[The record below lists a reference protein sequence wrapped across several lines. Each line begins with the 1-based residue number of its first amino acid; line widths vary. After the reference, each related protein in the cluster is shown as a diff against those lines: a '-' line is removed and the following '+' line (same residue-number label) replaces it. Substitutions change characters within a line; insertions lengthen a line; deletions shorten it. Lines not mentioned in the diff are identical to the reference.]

1 MPIVPP
7 DIELVNQQ
15 FTQFSNLSEVATGG
29 FKVVYRCE
37 ISGRAEALK
46 LIEIPN
52 DPEAEDKEAFRNEM
66 FGRTKREIEALQ
78 KCAIPELVKLGALMP
93 VRVAIG
99 NREFVAYSEEFLD
112 GPNLWQ
118 LIRTARTTNNLPV
131 EAELKT
137 LMKAGLLTIQALWKH
152 GYIHRDIKPL
162 NVIKP
167 NDPARPFVFLDLGIA
182 FSVVESSLTPNPAHI
197 PGTLPYMAPEM
208 FAADFRQNVDF
219 RSDLYSLAVTVYQ
232 YGSHQHPILERPE
245 NEFQTVSRLL
255 RERAKPLRSVA
266 SALSIPFCSLIDQ
279 MLRKQPA
286 LRPSNIPAML
296 AQLEAQ
302 R

>member
-1 MPIVPP
+1 MPIIPP
-7 DIELVNQQ
+7 DIELVKQQ
-15 FTQFSNLSEVATGG
+15 FAQFSNLSELAIGG

-37 ISGRAEALK
+37 ISGHAEALK

-52 DPEAEDKEAFRNEM
+52 SPDPDDREAFRNEM
-66 FGRTKREIEALQ
+66 FGRTQREIEALE
-78 KCAIPELVKLGALMP
+78 KSAVPELVKLGALRP
-93 VRVAIG
+93 VRVTIG

-112 GPNLWQ
+112 GPNLWHR
-118 LIRTARTTNNLPV
+118 IRTARTANTLPD

-162 NVIKP
+162 NVIKL

-182 FSVVESSLTPNPAHI
+182 FSVIESSLTPNPAHI

-208 FAADFRQNVDF
+208 FDADFRQNVDF

-245 NEFQTVSRLL
+245 SGFHTVSRLL

-266 SALSIPFCSLIDQ
+266 PALSIPFCSMIDQ

-286 LRPSNIPAML
+286 LRPSNIPTML
-296 AQLEAQ
+296 AQLETQ

>member
-1 MPIVPP
+1 MPIIPP
-7 DIELVNQQ
+7 DIELVKQQ

-37 ISGRAEALK
+37 ISGHAEALK

-78 KCAIPELVKLGALMP
+78 KCAIPELVKLGALLP

-112 GPNLWQ
+112 GPNLSQ
-118 LIRTARTTNNLPV
+118 LIRPPRATPALPD

-137 LMKAGLLTIQALWKH
+137 LMKAGLRTIQELWKH

-162 NVIKP
+162 NVMKL

-197 PGTLPYMAPEM
+197 PGTVPYMAPEM

-219 RSDLYSLAVTVYQ
+219 RSDLYSLAVTTYV
-232 YGSHQHPILERPE
+232 YGSRKHPILERPE
-245 NEFQTVSRLL
+245 NDYQTVSRLL
-255 RERAKPLRSVA
+255 RERPKPLRSVA
-266 SALSIPFCSLIDQ
+266 PALSIPFCSMIDQ

-286 LRPSNIPAML
+286 LRPSNITAML
-296 AQLEAQ
+296 ARLEAQ
-302 R
+302 Q

>member
-1 MPIVPP
+1 MPIIPP
-7 DIELVNQQ
+7 DIELVKQQ
-15 FTQFSNLSEVATGG
+15 FIQFTNLSEVATGG

-37 ISGRAEALK
+37 ISGHAEALK

-78 KCAIPELVKLGALMP
+78 NCAIPELVKLGALLP
-93 VRVAIG
+93 VRLTIG

-112 GPNLWQ
+112 GSNLSQ
-118 LIRTARTTNNLPV
+118 LIRTARAAITLPD

-137 LMKAGLLTIQALWKH
+137 LMRAGLRTIQELWKH

-162 NVIKP
+162 NVIKLD
-167 NDPARPFVFLDLGIA
+167 DPVRPFVFLDLGIA
-182 FSVVESSLTPNPAHI
+182 FSVVEPSLTPNPAMAH
-197 PGTLPYMAPEM
+197 GTVPYMAPEM
-208 FAADFRQNVDF
+208 FNPDFRQNVDF

-232 YGSHQHPILERPE
+232 YGSHRHPILERPE
-245 NEFQTVSRLL
+245 NDYQTVSRLL

-266 SALSIPFCSLIDQ
+266 PVLSTPFCSMIDQ

-296 AQLEAQ
+296 AQLETQ

>member
-1 MPIVPP
+1 MPIIPP
-7 DIELVNQQ
+7 DIELVKQQ

-37 ISGRAEALK
+37 ISGHAEALK

-52 DPEAEDKEAFRNEM
+52 SPDPDDREAFRNEM
-66 FGRTKREIEALQ
+66 FGRTKREIEALER
-78 KCAIPELVKLGALMP
+78 CAVPELVKLGALRP
-93 VRVAIG
+93 VRVTIA
-99 NREFVAYSEEFLD
+99 NREFVAYSEEFLA
-112 GPNLWQ
+112 GPDLSQ
-118 LIRTARTTNNLPV
+118 LIRTARVAATLPD

-137 LMKAGLLTIQALWKH
+137 LMKAGLRTIQELWKH

-162 NVIKP
+162 NVVKL
-167 NDPARPFVFLDLGIA
+167 NDPARSFVFLDLGIA
-182 FSVVESSLTPNPAHI
+182 FSVVEPALTPNPALAH
-197 PGTLPYMAPEM
+197 GTVPYMAPEM
-208 FAADFRQNVDF
+208 FNPDFRQNVDF

-232 YGSHQHPILERPE
+232 YASHRHPILERPE
-245 NEFQTVSRLL
+245 NELQTVSRLL
-255 RERAKPLRSVA
+255 RERPKPLRSVA
-266 SALSIPFCSLIDQ
+266 PALSIPFCSMIDQ

-286 LRPSNIPAML
+286 LRPSNIPTML